1 MYLHFV
7 KNGFLLLLFIYE
19 PKCMLD
25 CVFCYMLL
33 FCFRLFY
40 SCYVILSNSTNQN
53 IILYFICYY
62 ILRYFSKWMNYY
74 YYEKK
79 IEEYSDSDKEYIV
92 KEKIKRKI
100 KNVSYVFKME
110 NSVQSYAIAVDKS
123 NNILFFVVCF

>member
-1 MYLHFV
+1 
-7 KNGFLLLLFIYE
+7 
-19 PKCMLD
+19 
-25 CVFCYMLL
+25 
-33 FCFRLFY
+33 
-40 SCYVILSNSTNQN
+40 
-53 IILYFICYY
+53 
-62 ILRYFSKWMNYY
+62 MNYY

-92 KEKIKRKI
+92 KGKKIKRKI